1 MSHVILQQLP
11 PHIQTYNLGN
21 KQPGQIPRSR
31 SWRTDSGLLQ
41 QELSSTFTKD
51 ELSRKID
58 TTSTSWKR
66 KKSKPLPSAHLSFSS
81 LCRTSLMSA
90 SSGFSGSASSES
102 PSVWLSPPSS
112 SSGSSFFA
120 VVSSSS
126 FSVFS
131 IFELD
136 FLQKR
141 THCCRDPPIFPN
153 LSLENLVTF
162 YKTNKSFSRWV
173 LPVSEARL
181 PWTTIAMEL
190 RLCDAKMF
198 DTAVIKK
205 SILAAGVTPEVGK
218 LSHTTRQWSLA
229 LRTSFGWLMN
239 PKTRSDPKQVY
250 YSHACARAKCFW
262 KHI

>member
-162 YKTNKSFSRWV
+162 TKQISLLVGGSCQCQKHGCRGQQSRWNCV
-173 LPVSEARL
+173 CVMPRCSTRL
-181 PWTTIAMEL
+181 
-190 RLCDAKMF
+190 
-198 DTAVIKK
+198 
-205 SILAAGVTPEVGK
+205 S
-218 LSHTTRQWSLA
+218 
-229 LRTSFGWLMN
+229 
-239 PKTRSDPKQVY
+239 
-250 YSHACARAKCFW
+250 
-262 KHI
+262 